1 MGEGMDKSVANEERA
16 VVRMIVKNDDDFLSV
31 FSASETPVISTEVA
45 EFIESSTLSLPPSK
59 PLSLHI
65 CSNCIDEEEKR
76 VYSRAIRAYYAERYH
91 AIEQER
97 KRNVRVVLLLTLIGI
112 LILSLALFLDGI
124 EHFLWAEVI
133 DIAAWVFLWEAVD
146 IGAFHNRDLRVKR
159 MRYHTYMTMQIEY
172 DSLG

>member
-1 MGEGMDKSVANEERA
+1 MDKSVANEERA

-45 EFIESSTLSLPPSK
+45 EFIESST
-59 PLSLHI
+59 LSLHI